1 MSSRNALVDTLRK
14 LADEY
19 EQKDK
24 KTDGDKG
31 TDGPTKGASKPPTG
45 VTRANLNEHL
55 NSLALFAGVL
65 LTEDEN
71 REGFVKTAEGVLR
84 DIYTAVKE
92 AHDAAG
98 LPKVSAMSWQDV
110 RREYATM
117 LEITME
123 KVYDKMNEIDPS
135 FEPAISFE

>member
-1 MSSRNALVDTLRK
+1 MSNRNALVDTLRK

-19 EQKDK
+19 EQNDK
-24 KTDGDKG
+24 KTEGNKG
-31 TDGPTKGASKPPTG
+31 TDGPTKVASKPPTG
-45 VTRANLNEHL
+45 VTRANLNENR

-71 REGFVKTAEGVLR
+71 REGFVKAASEVLR

-92 AHDAAG
+92 AHDVAG
-98 LPKVSAMSWQDV
+98 LPPVSPMSWQDV
-110 RREYATM
+110 RSEYATM
-117 LEITME
+117 LEITLE
-123 KVYDKMNEIDPS
+123 KVYDKMNEVDPS